1 MNPLM
6 EALRRAG
13 DARLP
18 PAADGVDPPF
28 GPAGLGDAGPGPV
41 RANRDD
47 ADPGTRSP
55 VTCGDDEPFVPAAPG
70 EWRLA
75 PIRATKDDDA
85 PGSGSALPGRSSP
98 ARTTHFGGAGGNA
111 GVSAPG
117 LSPGGWGSDAGAA
130 TPGGIDWPRSLRIDT
145 GGEDEP
151 APTPAMIPD
160 GLDRSRSLRIDAG
173 GEDEPA
179 PTPWRSIDSAPEAAG
194 DDPGRPP
201 YRPAPP
207 GPARMAGAGVDPRE
221 RRSPRA
227 SPERADAREPRSIPD
242 RAFDPRGLP
251 RRRGAGRVI
260 VAVLSLFAVIGAG
273 AAGGYHLWKTE
284 LVRPAL
290 VRGLPPMPAPIVDLA
305 LAPAANAATGEAAG
319 PATGTPLRPSGHPPV
334 PAAESAQAPPA
345 SPVAGRSAPR
355 TRGGPRRAP
364 AVEAAVP
371 EGAALPGAALSGAA
385 LSGAALPGAAL
396 PGAALPGAALP
407 GAALPGAASTTGASA
422 SRGSEGVRASG
433 GGEAAVPER
442 PALPQAVPPAAGPAP
457 GNGERTG
464 APAGHGIASD
474 PLKSTS
480 WPRYAGRA
488 SPGSREHVPMPPQ
501 RTQPPAPM
509 SAQAVEPG
517 ARAAAGSPVG
527 AAGGRAAAMERSGA
541 EPRPKAGPGIE
552 IGKGVRDDHVAV
564 SLERAYR
571 AFRAGELE
579 SAAETYRAVVAR
591 EPGNRD
597 ALLGLAAVAARTGRR
612 GEAAGHYARVLAS
625 HPADTVARA
634 ALIAIEEPD
643 PARGGSRLKALLW
656 IEPEAAH
663 LHFDLGNAYAAQSR
677 WPEAQRSYFDAYR
690 FDRGNADYAYNLA
703 VSLDQL
709 SRRESALDFYR
720 EALALARSRP
730 ASFEAAAVLARIREL
745 DPSAGEGLTPV
756 PPFPEPAG
764 AVPADSL
771 R

>member
-1 MNPLM
+1 M
-6 EALRRAG
+6 
-13 DARLP
+13 
-18 PAADGVDPPF
+18 
-28 GPAGLGDAGPGPV
+28 
-41 RANRDD
+41 
-47 ADPGTRSP
+47 
-55 VTCGDDEPFVPAAPG
+55 
-70 EWRLA
+70 
-75 PIRATKDDDA
+75 
-85 PGSGSALPGRSSP
+85 
-98 ARTTHFGGAGGNA
+98 
-111 GVSAPG
+111 
-117 LSPGGWGSDAGAA
+117 
-130 TPGGIDWPRSLRIDT
+130 TPGGLDWPHSLRIDT
-145 GGEDEP
+145 GGEGEP
-151 APTPAMIPD
+151 APGPAMIPG
-160 GLDRSRSLRIDAG
+160 GLDRSRSLRIDAR
-173 GEDEPA
+173 GEGEPA
-179 PTPWRSIDSAPEAAG
+179 PTPRWLIDSAPEAAG

-227 SPERADAREPRSIPD
+227 SPERADARELRSIPD

-273 AAGGYHLWKTE
+273 VAGGYHLWKTE

-345 SPVAGRSAPR
+345 SPATGRSAPR
-355 TRGGPRRAP
+355 TREGSRRAP

-385 LSGAALPGAAL
+385 
-396 PGAALPGAALP
+396 
-407 GAALPGAASTTGASA
+407 STTGASA
-422 SRGSEGVRASG
+422 LRGSEGVRASG

-442 PALPQAVPPAAGPAP
+442 PALPQAIPPAAGPAP

-480 WPRYAGRA
+480 WPRYADRA

-501 RTQPPAPM
+501 RTQPPAPA

-527 AAGGRAAAMERSGA
+527 AAGGRAAAMERSEA

-597 ALLGLAAVAARTGRR
+597 ALLGLAAVATRAGRR

-643 PARGGSRLKALLW
+643 PARGESRLKALLW

-730 ASFEAAAVLARIREL
+730 ANFEAAAVLARIREL

-764 AVPADSL
+764 AVPADSP

>member
-6 EALRRAG
+6 EALRRTG
-13 DARLP
+13 DACPP

-28 GPAGLGDAGPGPV
+28 GPAGLGGAGPGPV
-41 RANRDD
+41 PANRDD

-55 VTCGDDEPFVPAAPG
+55 VACGDDEPSAPAAPG

-75 PIRATKDDDA
+75 PIRATKDDGGPGA
-85 PGSGSALPGRSSP
+85 PGPGP
-98 ARTTHFGGAGGNA
+98 ACPERP
-111 GVSAPG
+111 AP
-117 LSPGGWGSDAGAA
+117 A
-130 TPGGIDWPRSLRIDT
+130 PRS
-145 GGEDEP
+145 
-151 APTPAMIPD
+151 
-160 GLDRSRSLRIDAG
+160 
-173 GEDEPA
+173 
-179 PTPWRSIDSAPEAAG
+179 SIDSAPEAAG
-194 DDPGRPP
+194 DDPGRLP

-207 GPARMAGAGVDPRE
+207 EPARMAVAGADPRQ
-221 RRSPRA
+221 RRSPRS
-227 SPERADAREPRSIPD
+227 SPERADVREPRSIAH

-260 VAVLSLFAVIGAG
+260 AAVLSLFAVIGAG

-290 VRGLPPMPAPIVDLA
+290 VRRLSPMPAPIADLA
-305 LAPAANAATGEAAG
+305 PVHAANAATGE
-319 PATGTPLRPSGHPPV
+319 ATGTPLRPSGRPPV

-345 SPVAGRSAPR
+345 SPAAGRSAPQ
-355 TRGGPRRAP
+355 TRGGSRKAP
-364 AVEAAVP
+364 AVEAAAP
-371 EGAALPGAALSGAA
+371 EGAALPGT
-385 LSGAALPGAAL
+385 
-396 PGAALPGAALP
+396 
-407 GAALPGAASTTGASA
+407 ASTTGAAA
-422 SRGSEGVRASG
+422 SRGSGGVRASG
-433 GGEAAVPER
+433 VGGAAVPER
-442 PALPQAVPPAAGPAP
+442 PALPQAVPPAASPAP

-464 APAGHGIASD
+464 APAGHGISPD

-480 WPRYAGRA
+480 RPRYAGLA
-488 SPGSREHVPMPPQ
+488 SPGSREHAPMPPQ
-501 RTQPPAPM
+501 PERTQPPAP
-509 SAQAVEPG
+509 AVEPG
-517 ARAAAGSPVG
+517 SRAAAGSP
-527 AAGGRAAAMERSGA
+527 AETTGGRAAAMERSGA
-541 EPRPKAGPGIE
+541 EPRPNAGPGIE
-552 IGKGVRDDHVAV
+552 IGKGVRDDHVAA

-571 AFRAGELE
+571 AFRAGDLE
-579 SAAETYRAVVAR
+579 SAAETYRAVSAR

-597 ALLGLAAVAARTGRR
+597 ALLGLAAVATLAGRR

-634 ALIAIEEPD
+634 ALIAVEEPD
-643 PARGGSRLKALLW
+643 PARGESRLKALLW

-703 VSLDQL
+703 VSLDHL

-720 EALALARSRP
+720 EALALVRSRP
-730 ASFEAAAVLARIREL
+730 ANFETAAVLARIREL
-745 DPSAGEGLTPV
+745 DPPAGGGVTPV

-764 AVPADSL
+764 AVPADGP